1 MSFSFN
7 KKERLKSKKQIE
19 KLFSDGKSV
28 TSFPLKLFYIPVED
42 TEVQFKVAV
51 SVPKR
56 NFKKA
61 VDRNRIKRLMREA
74 YRLNKQ
80 VIFNNIEGNFAL
92 LILYLGKDLPQYRHV
107 EKSLIGVLRKLV
119 KEIP

>member
-19 KLFSDGKSV
+19 KLFGEGKSV
-28 TSFPLKLFYIPVED
+28 TAFPLKVFYIPVED
-42 TEVQFKVAV
+42 AEVQFKVAV

-92 LILYLGKDLPQYRHV
+92 LILYLGKDLPEYRRV
-107 EKSLIGVLRKLV
+107 EKSLISILQKLV
-119 KEIP
+119 KEIT

>member
-19 KLFSDGKSV
+19 KLFGEGKSV
-28 TSFPLKLFYIPVED
+28 TAFPLKVFYIPVED
-42 TEVQFKVAV
+42 AEVQFKVAV

-80 VIFNNIEGNFAL
+80 AIFNNIEGNFAL
-92 LILYLGKDLPQYRHV
+92 LILYLGKDLPEYRRV
-107 EKSLIGVLRKLV
+107 EKSLISILQKLV
-119 KEIP
+119 KEIT